1 MADITAT
8 LFRFRQFV
16 FEYLP
21 WFLAV
26 WMALAITSG
35 LMAVRPKK
43 VAAPKTPDG
52 ILGKQGFLRWI
63 GQYLW
68 LQSWSFGGKKS
79 APAVLGGL
87 LVFSLAASVPALVV
101 TSLIDMK
108 TVGLRLVLAAVY
120 ALILHWFTDRII
132 SPKRGQIHGQ
142 PSEAPAPPL
151 SSVMTADSSM
161 SSHTG
166 WRGLVTVFWKRVTGQ
181 IEGAILPLVIG
192 FSLASILTVYPPTYA
207 LQPWLGAGS
216 GLGPYLAALVA
227 ISLPLTGGADVPLA
241 SALLVKGA
249 SLGTALSVMLAA
261 PVSAFSVGRYRHQ
274 SVKGKD
280 VALYL
285 VVAWL
290 VAGSLGVVVDLIQRL
305 LGGG

>member
-108 TVGLRLVLAAVY
+108 TVGLRLVLAAIY
-120 ALILHWFTDRII
+120 ALILHWFISRII
-132 SPKRGQIHGQ
+132 SSK
-142 PSEAPAPPL
+142 SEAPAPPI
-151 SSVMTADSSM
+151 SSEVTADNRM
-161 SSHTG
+161 SSYTG
-166 WRGLVTVFWKRVTGQ
+166 WRGLVTVFWKRVAGQ

-192 FSLASILTVYPPTYA
+192 FSLASILTVYLPTYV

-227 ISLPLTGGADVPLA
+227 ISLPLTGGADVSLA

-249 SLGTALSVMLAA
+249 SLGTALSMMLAA

-274 SVKGKD
+274 SMKGKD